1 MLKRMVGAVMA
12 GALVAGGAT
21 AAQAD
26 DHEIV
31 VGFAVSTSGWQAAYT
46 GPATLAAQIRLEEIN
61 AAGGLLGKQL
71 VIAQADSKSEREEG
85 VKAGQIVVDDGANVV
100 FVDCDF
106 DMGAPAA
113 NVAQNAGL
121 ISLFLCAGDA
131 KAGIEGIGPF
141 AFTGGQ
147 AAHLDG
153 ASIATFAYEDRGART
168 AYLLRDDTIEYNKS
182 VCAGFEWAWPGSV
195 ANLT

>member
-1 MLKRMVGAVMA
+1 MLKKTVGIVAA
-12 GALVAGGAT
+12 GALLAAGLTT
-21 AAQAD
+21 AEAD
-26 DHEIV
+26 DDPII

-46 GPATLAAQIRLEEIN
+46 APATLAAQIWLEEIN
-61 AAGGLLGKQL
+61 AAGGLLGRQL
-71 VIAQADSKSEREEG
+71 EIAQADSKSEREEG
-85 VKAGQIVVDDGANVV
+85 VKAGQIVIDRGASVV

-113 NVAQNAGL
+113 NTAQNAGL

-153 ASIATFAYEDRGART
+153 VSIATYA
-168 AYLLRDDTIEYNKS
+168 
-182 VCAGFEWAWPGSV
+182 
-195 ANLT
+195 